1 MMVGSLADQA
11 LATWAGLGQ
20 LLICLTETELLE
32 ELSRVI
38 SVFSEFCEAGKRKRA
53 GWLF

>member
-20 LLICLTETELLE
+20 LLICLTETELSE
-32 ELSRVI
+32 ELSQVI
-38 SVFSEFCEAGKRKRA
+38 PVFSEFCEAEKRKRA
-53 GWLF
+53 EWLF